1 MFGLGM
7 MEILMILAI
16 ALIIVGPQKLPEL
29 AKTLGRAMGEFKR
42 SAQDLKRSMD
52 VETTITDIDVAK
64 PDIKSIPDQNSKTE
78 SKSSQKTVTADEPD
92 PYYGIGEEEP
102 DADPPDMASPPSEP
116 SGKTDTRPAIED
128 SSGKVEQKDPKQD
141 TTRFADNGKSGDHL
155 SDTSDSGK

>member
-78 SKSSQKTVTADEPD
+78 SKSSQKRVTADESD

-102 DADPPDMASPPSEP
+102 DADPPDMASPPPEP

-128 SSGKVEQKDPKQD
+128 SSGKVGQKEPKQD
-141 TTRFADNGKSGDHL
+141 PTRFANNGKSGDHL
-155 SDTSDSGK
+155 SDISDSVK